1 MFSKILKFIF
11 RKIVKYKILK
21 KDIKTTFTNIYRIN
35 YWGDDESR
43 SGPGSNNKNTINL
56 KKKIIKI
63 IKDLKIKSIVD
74 APCGDF
80 YWMKNVITNEN
91 IKYTGIDIV
100 KELILKNTSLY
111 STKKIKFKRLDI
123 TKNTCPPG
131 DLLICRDF
139 LFHLSYND
147 INNFFK
153 NLSKA
158 KIKYFL
164 TSSHSTPTLNKF
176 LKNKNIVSGDFRKI
190 NLFNWP
196 FNFPKNIKYIINDNC
211 DGVQKYLLLFQIKNL
226 KKIFYFSDISTIKKN
241 TYRKKIKYI

>member
-1 MFSKILKFIF
+1 MISKVSKYIY
-11 RKIVKYKILK
+11 RKIVKYKIFK
-21 KDIKTTFTNIYRIN
+21 KDLKTTFTNIYKIN
-35 YWGDDESR
+35 YWGDSQTR

-63 IKDLKIKSIVD
+63 IKDHKIKSIVD

-80 YWMKNVITNEN
+80 YWMKNVIANEN
-91 IKYTGIDIV
+91 VQYTGIDIV
-100 KELILKNTSLY
+100 NELILKNISLY
-111 STKKIKFKRLDI
+111 SNKKIKFKRLDI
-123 TKNTCPPG
+123 TKNICQPC

-139 LFHLSYND
+139 LFHLSYTD

-164 TSSHSTPTLNKF
+164 TSSHSTPTSNRF

-190 NLFNWP
+190 NLFNKP
-196 FNFPKNIKYIINDNC
+196 FNFTKKIKYIMNDNC

-226 KKIFYFSDISTIKKN
+226 KKTFCSFNISTIKKN
-241 TYRKKIKYI
+241 T

>member
-1 MFSKILKFIF
+1 MISKVSKYIF
-11 RKIVKYKILK
+11 RKIIKYKILK
-21 KDIKTTFTNIYRIN
+21 KDLKTTFTNIYRIN
-35 YWGDDESR
+35 YWGDSESR
-43 SGPGSNNKNTINL
+43 SGPGSNKKNTINL

-80 YWMKNVITNEN
+80 YWMNNVIANEN

-100 KELILKNTSLY
+100 EELILKNISLY
-111 STKKIKFKRLDI
+111 SNKKIKFKRLDI
-123 TKNTCPPG
+123 TKNTCPPC

-139 LFHLSYND
+139 LFHLNYND

-164 TSSHSTPTLNKF
+164 TSSHSTPTSNKF
-176 LKNKNIVSGDFRKI
+176 LKNKNIFSGDFRKI
-190 NLFNWP
+190 NLFNKP

-226 KKIFYFSDISTIKKN
+226 KKFFYFFGISTIKKN
-241 TYRKKIKYI
+241 T